1 MPALSTL
8 FVSFLAPAA
17 PRPARK
23 GDPAAARAMAGL
35 RAAWR
40 RQRERARIA
49 ALNPHLLRDIGV
61 SWAEAEHEA
70 NKRFWQG

>member
-1 MPALSTL
+1 MPALSAL
-8 FVSFLAPAA
+8 FVTFLAPAA

-23 GDPAAARAMAGL
+23 GGPTARAMAGL